1 MKDSLKIWKCNNS
14 PLTVKT
20 KTIYHSFQVNAN
32 TTLKINHLLKKKPKN
47 NDFILMKESSN

>member
-20 KTIYHSFQVNAN
+20 KTLYHSFQVNAN
-32 TTLKINHLLKKKPKN
+32 TTLKINRLWKKKPNN
-47 NDFILMKESSN
+47 NDFILMKELFN